1 VEVAAETKG
10 EREPKRDEFVEEVV
24 VVMADQPQEE
34 DQLRKMMVMLGQP
47 QQSTRQEE
55 LC

>member
-1 VEVAAETKG
+1 M
-10 EREPKRDEFVEEVV
+10 
-24 VVMADQPQEE
+24 VVMADQPQKE
-34 DQLRKMMVMLGQP
+34 DQLQKMMVILGGQP